1 MNDNKNTNRQSNNKT
16 NSGWKEPLYR
26 AWSATRRSIGLAKPA
41 GHPGM
46 GALPH
51 STGTTFRVWAPNARR
66 VTVSGEFNGWSI
78 ERDPLISEKN
88 GYWSATI
95 SRAASGEQYKYVIH
109 TRPKRLMR
117 SDPYA
122 RELDG
127 RHRNS
132 VIRAAKAVGQKEAP
146 SWLASWNELI
156 VYELHVGTF
165 SGATADRPGNFAA
178 LQEKLPYLKEL
189 GINAIELM
197 PVAQFPGDYSWGYNP
212 SHPFAVAQAYG
223 GPDALHNLIEAA
235 HDLGIAV
242 ILDVVYNHFGPGDLD
257 LWQFDGWHQDG
268 KGGIYFYNDW
278 RSTTPWA
285 DTRPDY
291 GRQEVRQFIRDNTM
305 MWIEEFQVDGL
316 RWDATAYIRNVHG
329 QEDPGS
335 DIPEGWGLLR
345 WVNDEINLRR
355 PWFLNIAEDLRDNE
369 MVTRPT
375 PEGGAGFDAQ
385 WDARFVHPI
394 RAAVIAAG
402 DEQRDMTAVAD
413 AIRFRYAD
421 DAFKR
426 IIYTESHD
434 EVANGK
440 ARVPEEISPG
450 EADTLFARQRS
461 TLGAALVFTT
471 PGIPMIFQG
480 QEFLE
485 DGWFDDHD
493 PLDWSKSEKHAGI
506 TSLFRDLIHLRR
518 NTDGLTRGL
527 TGQRVDITHEDNENK
542 LVAFHRW
549 ELGGPGDDV
558 FVVANFANRTH
569 EAYELAFPRAGEW
582 RLRLNSGSTL
592 YDAEFPE
599 TAAGDVTVD
608 DDSTPVAVG
617 PYSVLIY
624 SQDPE

>member
-1 MNDNKNTNRQSNNKT
+1 
-16 NSGWKEPLYR
+16 
-26 AWSATRRSIGLAKPA
+26 
-41 GHPGM
+41 
-46 GALPH
+46 
-51 STGTTFRVWAPNARR
+51 
-66 VTVSGEFNGWSI
+66 
-78 ERDPLISEKN
+78 
-88 GYWSATI
+88 
-95 SRAASGEQYKYVIH
+95 
-109 TRPKRLMR
+109 
-117 SDPYA
+117 
-122 RELDG
+122 
-127 RHRNS
+127 
-132 VIRAAKAVGQKEAP
+132 
-146 SWLASWNELI
+146 
-156 VYELHVGTF
+156 
-165 SGATADRPGNFAA
+165 
-178 LQEKLPYLKEL
+178 
-189 GINAIELM
+189 
-197 PVAQFPGDYSWGYNP
+197 
-212 SHPFAVAQAYG
+212 
-223 GPDALHNLIEAA
+223 
-235 HDLGIAV
+235 
-242 ILDVVYNHFGPGDLD
+242 
-257 LWQFDGWHQDG
+257 
-268 KGGIYFYNDW
+268 
-278 RSTTPWA
+278 
-285 DTRPDY
+285 
-291 GRQEVRQFIRDNTM
+291 
-305 MWIEEFQVDGL
+305 
-316 RWDATAYIRNVHG
+316 
-329 QEDPGS
+329 
-335 DIPEGWGLLR
+335 
-345 WVNDEINLRR
+345 VNDEINLRR

-569 EAYELAFPRAGEW
+569 EAYKLAFPRAGEW

-608 DDSTPVAVG
+608 DDSTPIAVG